1 MKTIDQIVK
10 DRILVKDTQ
19 GKTFDNMAF
28 GSLRNSFI
36 SYFRTAEDMEYYI
49 TRLHHKDTLSDSDV
63 KSLHNGN
70 YIMDS
75 CDAIMHFQHFIELF
89 LKDIL
94 SGISEFLVYDPQK
107 HTDILYKMSQNQA
120 LTEEDKSKT
129 FVIECSDAIKRIE
142 YLQKEGKLPAE
153 YSFIDKDTIALMKKV
168 NELRNSIAHRGAR
181 ILAYEDLD
189 ILFAYYLIPL
199 AKHIAKLPEYNEV
212 LTWGLNINASS
223 INPYDYI
230 EAEYQKSNPD
240 TYKVAILKRLAS
252 TAYRN
257 ILDKGIFNDS
267 VFRQLYKPQID
278 KVERIAHDAAAYYRA
293 VPEQCPVCG
302 CKTMVLEPDSDDDG
316 KEYVYE
322 ARCMKCHFT
331 LDSDMVYHIEKE
343 NMALP
348 HYNKLI

>member
-1 MKTIDQIVK
+1 MKTINQIIK
-10 DRILVKDTQ
+10 DRISVKDTQ
-19 GKTFDNMAF
+19 GNLFDNMAF
-28 GSLRNSFI
+28 GSLRSSFI

-49 TRLHHKDTLSDSDV
+49 TRKHHKDTLSDDDV
-63 KSLHNGN
+63 KSMHNGN

-75 CDAIMHFQHFIELF
+75 CDAIIHFQHFIELF

-94 SGISEFLVYDPQK
+94 SGISEFLVYDPNK
-107 HTDILYKMSQNQA
+107 HTEILYKMSQNIA
-120 LTEEDKSKT
+120 LSEEDKSKT
-129 FVIECSDAIKRIE
+129 FVIECGDAIKRIE
-142 YLQKEGKLPAE
+142 YLQKESKLPAA
-153 YSFIDKDTIALMKKV
+153 YSFIDKDTIALMKKI

-181 ILAYEDLD
+181 ILTYEDLD
-189 ILFAYYLIPL
+189 ILFACYLIPF
-199 AKHIAKLPEYNEV
+199 AKHVAALPDFKDV
-212 LTWGLNINASS
+212 LTWGLNINAST
-223 INPYDYI
+223 INPYDDI
-230 EAEYQKSNPD
+230 EAEFQNPHPN
-240 TYKVAILKRLAS
+240 TYKVSILKRLAS
-252 TAYRN
+252 YAYRN

-267 VFRQLYKPQID
+267 VFRQLYKPEID
-278 KVERIAHDAAAYYRA
+278 KAERIAQDAAAYYRA
-293 VPEQCPVCG
+293 APEQCPVCG